1 MADEILY
8 RLIDE
13 RMTSEEIIRE
23 GFSKDTVE
31 KIIKKIK
38 LSQYKRKLPT
48 IAKVSKRTMGMEF
61 RYPRDWGSIANY
73 LVYRGSDFI
82 AKKRRTLKRRIR

>member
-31 KIIKKIK
+31 KIIKNKTF
-38 LSQYKRKLPT
+38 T
-48 IAKVSKRTMGMEF
+48 I
-61 RYPRDWGSIANY
+61 
-73 LVYRGSDFI
+73 
-82 AKKRRTLKRRIR
+82 